1 MAVRSPAGEPPSR
14 VVVQEVSKM
23 NPNEKLAQAIIEL
36 IENNDEVAWAVQ
48 SCACRSP
55 NIVKVY

>member
-1 MAVRSPAGEPPSR
+1 MM
-14 VVVQEVSKM
+14 VVLEALKM
-23 NPNEKLAQAIIEL
+23 DASGKEELAQAIIDL

-55 NIVKVY
+55 NIIKVI

>member
-1 MAVRSPAGEPPSR
+1 MD
-14 VVVQEVSKM
+14 
-23 NPNEKLAQAIIEL
+23 PNERELLAQALIEL

-55 NIVKVY
+55 NIVKVI